1 MSKNVHKKERRKEK
15 VATFDGNPSGI
26 IKIYILAVTV
36 FHLRQILYSPAV
48 PGEENNLSEALG
60 KQTCLTFVVKK
71 NERKEKKRK
80 KNKEI
85 KREEKEREKMIKWG
99 GGGGGSLRLKEK
111 RSDMTEMLGVFFFP
125 FTLQIDSHSR
135 FYRRG

>member
-1 MSKNVHKKERRKEK
+1 M
-15 VATFDGNPSGI
+15 
-26 IKIYILAVTV
+26 
-36 FHLRQILYSPAV
+36 

>member
-71 NERKEKKRK
+71 NERKEKK
-80 KNKEI
+80 
-85 KREEKEREKMIKWG
+85 KERKIRK
-99 GGGGGSLRLKEK
+99 SSEK
-111 RSDMTEMLGVFFFP
+111 RK
-125 FTLQIDSHSR
+125 
-135 FYRRG
+135 RGRK